1 MKKLIC
7 LVKRKAGLTPE
18 QFREYYENTHVP
30 LTLKLF
36 PFFKEYRR
44 NYIRHD
50 SKHAPPHFKDQPG
63 LDIDVITEIYFESE
77 SEYKR
82 MLEAAA
88 DPAIQTR
95 ITQDEA
101 QFMDRSSVVM
111 FLVDECSVQTAGQS
125 AR

>member
-1 MKKLIC
+1 MKLIC
-7 LVKRKAGLTPE
+7 LVKRKAGLTPA
-18 QFREYYENTHVP
+18 QFREYYEKTHAP

-50 SKHAPPHFKDQPG
+50 SPHAPPHFKDQPS

-101 QFMDRSSVVM
+101 KFMDRSSVVM
-111 FLVDECSVQTAGQS
+111 FLVDEFGTQADIQS
-125 AR
+125 FR